1 MSSSCNG
8 EALARKRTVVAVL
21 RLVVEGHG
29 DLVHGEVVTAS
40 GQVVARF
47 RTWAG
52 LLPAVQ
58 ECMGEE
64 GAREGPGDVQGTDR
78 TPDDRAQP

>member
-1 MSSSCNG
+1 VSSSCNG

-29 DLVHGEVVTAS
+29 GLVHGEVVTAS
-40 GQVVARF
+40 GRVVARF
-47 RTWAG
+47 RTWTD

-58 ECMGEE
+58 EWLGEE
-64 GAREGPGDVQGTDR
+64 GAREDPGDVQGTDR
-78 TPDDRAQP
+78 APENRAQP